1 MEEVLNSISHG
12 CELAKKIESEQLPNM
27 ANIQPDILVSSID
40 EVVKAFNG
48 AKEKLLMTM
57 VNNNLIGASSSSSS
71 SSFAPLFNMHET
83 QQQMGACASSFSSMM
98 QEWMMK
104 SSSSTSYAHTMDQV
118 LLQMQH
124 HQRQPQGFPLIG
136 GAGGGGDLQQLRNVE
151 GSSSMEKSMKGLE
164 VQVHATQLS
173 PSRPRKRKNDA
184 EKRVV
189 NLPAQQL
196 GNTEM
201 PMEDGFTWRKYGQ
214 KEILGSKYQRSYYR
228 CTHQK
233 QYGCPA
239 KKQVQKIDNN
249 PNIFEVTYVGD
260 HTCHMSST
268 APSTFP
274 QQLQLDNINIMPP
287 NNPLQGA
294 GGPNTSSPSSSM
306 WMHSVSLS
314 LGGGG
319 GDGSSSGGAGPS
331 TLKYGVGGADYLVA
345 DMADV
350 MFNSGSSSGNC
361 SMESLFPT
369 SDDKWD
375 PSEKKT

>member
-12 CELAKKIESEQLPNM
+12 CELAKKIESEQLANM
-27 ANIQPDILVSSID
+27 ANNIQPDILVSSID

-57 VNNNLIGASSSSSS
+57 VNNNSSSSS
-71 SSFAPLFNMHET
+71 SSFA
-83 QQQMGACASSFSSMM
+83 QQQMGACGASSFSIMM

-104 SSSSTSYAHTMDQV
+104 SSSSTSYAAQTTMDQV
-118 LLQMQH
+118 LLQMQ
-124 HQRQPQGFPLIG
+124 GFP
-136 GAGGGGDLQQLRNVE
+136 AGGGDLQQLRNVE

-164 VQVHATQLS
+164 VHQLS

-268 APSTFP
+268 APSSFP

-319 GDGSSSGGAGPS
+319 DGSSSAGAGPS

-369 SDDKWD
+369 SDD